1 MVKEMI
7 GRDSKLL
14 KTILVLY
21 QLIYLGNISSLISS
35 TNTQIGLY
43 FTGDD
48 WLTNQMIMMKS
59 KNYVIYEENK
69 DSQLISPNPFKT

>member
-1 MVKEMI
+1 MI
-7 GRDSKLL
+7 GKDSKLL

-59 KNYVIYEENK
+59 KNYVIY
-69 DSQLISPNPFKT
+69 

>member
-1 MVKEMI
+1 MI
-7 GRDSKLL
+7 GKDLKLL

-48 WLTNQMIMMKS
+48 WLLNQMTMMKS

-69 DSQLISPNPFKT
+69 NSQLISPNPFKT

>member
-1 MVKEMI
+1 MI